1 MKRRLKNLNTA
12 FAKLFC
18 VSVLAFSASLLQAQ
32 PGTLRDE
39 KAFEGYISYAVSYS
53 GPAAEDFKLMEPP
66 KKMDMIVK
74 GGDFIVQMYGGAF
87 PKSLLYINDSN
98 RTYVVDVPKMTAY
111 RQEKYRVR
119 RKQPLKAIP
128 TNDSL
133 KVAGYMCYGFLAS
146 RPATPKTPA
155 AKIKLYVTGK
165 VRVNLDLFKGKDRSH
180 AYFLI
185 EGLQGCIPLK
195 IVVEEPHL
203 VTENLAVKLTRGT
216 YETEQ
221 FRLPPG
227 MKVKRW
233 DSRR

>member
-1 MKRRLKNLNTA
+1 MKPSMKKSTTA
-12 FAKLFC
+12 FLKLFC
-18 VSVLAFSASLLQAQ
+18 VNTLVLVSGLLQAQ

-66 KKMDMIVK
+66 KKMDMILK

-87 PKSLLYINDSN
+87 SKSLLYINDSN

-119 RKQPLKAIP
+119 RKQPLKAVP

-133 KVAGYMCYGFLAS
+133 KIAGHMCYGFVAT

-185 EGLQGCIPLK
+185 DGLQGCIPLK

-203 VTENLAVKLTRGT
+203 ITENLAVKLTRGT
-216 YETEQ
+216 YELEQ

-227 MKVKRW
+227 MKIKKW